1 MSIPSL
7 TQYGLLPSGVHTCSL
22 TEAIDLF
29 VTNPRRERLWEQFLA
44 FTNWLGE
51 QGIEGPLWAILNGSF
66 TTSKLEPQD
75 IDVVIELENG
85 EPWLIS
91 RAVDI
96 FSTHRVWIKQEYEI
110 DFFINYSS
118 LPPNENMVEFFQYVR
133 ELTVAE
139 LGIDDPSIR
148 KGLLRVQI

>member
-7 TQYGLLPSGVHTCSL
+7 TQYGMLPSGVHTCSL

-66 TTSKLEPQD
+66 TTSKPEPQD
-75 IDVVIELENG
+75 IDVVIELENA

-91 RAVDI
+91 RVVYI
-96 FSTHRVWIKQEYEI
+96 FSTRHDWIKQEYEI
-110 DFFINYSS
+110 DFFVNHSS
-118 LPPNENMVEFFQYVR
+118 LPPNQNMVEFFQYVR
-133 ELTVAE
+133 DFTAVE
-139 LGIDDPSIR
+139 LGIDDLSFR